1 MARFDSQDH
10 SMNSMNLDQHD
21 FDLTEQKATI
31 DIDISSMT
39 NNMATNDITPEGLE
53 MELVSLTNGWNDKN
67 ERMVITIGENS
78 ASYKWMHE
86 KSANLYK
93 LLHQILSIVLI
104 VFSTGLSAGTFF
116 PAGDQEASDN
126 LALRITQQIFTYVVT
141 VVSVLQNFFKFQT
154 LAEQHTASAAEFGKL
169 YYDIQQQMC
178 MYRRDR
184 KGAQPY
190 LSSVLK
196 TYDNL
201 IVNGPSIADYTV
213 RQFKQTFQ
221 NGQFAMPDIADSIQ
235 RIEVVVESDPSG
247 TSGNAAGVRSLK
259 KPDAQQPPPEVP
271 EPPKPLYA
279 KSGLCNLQQIH
290 EAFQTS
296 DPSDSDANSA
306 IQLRELR
313 RKHLDKKTQYEFDRF
328 RQHSERQ

>member
-1 MARFDSQDH
+1 MARFESQHH
-10 SMNSMNLDQHD
+10 SLNLEQDGL
-21 FDLTEQKATI
+21 DLTEQKAAI
-31 DIDISSMT
+31 DIAS
-39 NNMATNDITPEGLE
+39 NVATNDITREEIE
-53 MELVSLTNGWNDKN
+53 MEMASLTNGWNDKN

-86 KSANLYK
+86 KSAALYK
-93 LLHQILSIVLI
+93 LLHQIFSIVLI

-116 PAGDQEASDN
+116 PTEPEGSESDS
-126 LALRITQQIFTYVVT
+126 LALKITQQVFTYVIT

-184 KGAQPY
+184 KAAQPY
-190 LSSVLK
+190 LSGVLK

-201 IVNGPSIADYTV
+201 IVNGPTITNMIIA
-213 RQFKQTFQ
+213 QFKQTFQ
-221 NGQFAMPDIADSIQ
+221 NSQFAMPDIADSIQ
-235 RIEVVVESDPSG
+235 RIEVVVESNPLS
-247 TSGNAAGVRSLK
+247 TSSAVVGARSLQK
-259 KPDAQQPPPEVP
+259 SDAQHEQQSQQPLP

-290 EAFQTS
+290 DAFQTS
-296 DPSDSDANSA
+296 ADPDSDANSA

-313 RKHLDKKTQYEFDRF
+313 RKHLDQKTQYEFERF
-328 RQHSERQ
+328 RQHSEPQ